1 LSYLG
6 KKFNIFII
14 YIMVVSENE
23 YRQKKLDIM
32 IDKYYKGKYDRYYF
46 EGNDIIVF
54 VKELKTRT
62 KKNCANIDGLE
73 LKLRDI

>member
-1 LSYLG
+1 
-6 KKFNIFII
+6 
-14 YIMVVSENE
+14 MVITETE
-23 YRQKKLDIM
+23 YRQKKLNIM

-46 EGNDIIVF
+46 DGNDIIVF
-54 VKELKTRT
+54 VKELKHRT